1 MADLRDECMSRT
13 WSQEN
18 IQTKYSI
25 LQFNPPPI
33 AAHLRSQSTFDLT
46 TRLATSC
53 K

>member
-18 IQTKYSI
+18 IQTKYSL

-33 AAHLRSQSTFDLT
+33 AAQLQSQSIFDLT
-46 TRLATSC
+46 TRTMSSC